1 MVQLNTKDLLVQSL
15 AIDSLTS
22 SLRSW
27 TVDEYYQMAKTG
39 ILHPDEKVEL
49 IAGQILRNMTPQGSF
64 HAAAITRTNR
74 LLNQPAQPRF
84 LVRSR
89 SAATRSQLPIQL
101 DNRSE
106 PEPDV
111 ALVKSDRLDYDDRHP
126 KAEDVYLI
134 IEIADST
141 LKTDLTLKKQVYAE
155 ANIADYW
162 VLDLTK
168 RQLYVYR
175 QPTEKGY
182 QQEQIVS
189 EQDNISPLA
198 FPDLQLKV
206 EEMLRPLH

>member
-1 MVQLNTKDLLVQSL
+1 MVQLNTKDLLVKSL

-84 LVRSR
+84 LVRS
-89 SAATRSQLPIQL
+89 QLPIHL

-111 ALVKSDRLDYDDRHP
+111 ALVKRDRLDYDDRHP

-141 LKTDLTLKKQVYAE
+141 LKTDLTLKKQIYAE

-175 QPTEKGY
+175 QPTSEGY
-182 QQEQIVS
+182 QQEQILS
-189 EQDNISPLA
+189 EQDNISPL
-198 FPDLQLKV
+198 FFSDLQFKIG
-206 EEMLRPLH
+206 EMLRPLH

>member
-1 MVQLNTKDLLVQSL
+1 MSELNTKDLLVQALTLDSSPSPSL
-15 AIDSLTS
+15 
-22 SLRSW
+22 LRLW
-27 TVDEYYQMAKTG
+27 TVDEYYQMAKIG
-39 ILHPDEKVEL
+39 ILQPDEKVEL
-49 IAGQILRNMTPQGSF
+49 IAGQIIRNMTPQGSF

-74 LLNQPAQPRF
+74 LFNQPTQPRF
-84 LVRSR
+84 LV
-89 SAATRSQLPIQL
+89 RSQLPIQL

-106 PEPDV
+106 PEPDI

-126 KAEDVYLI
+126 KAEEVYLI

-141 LKTDLTLKKQVYAE
+141 LKTDLTLKNKVYAE

-175 QPTEKGY
+175 QPTEEGY
-182 QQEQIVS
+182 QKEQIVS

-198 FPDLQLKV
+198 FPNLQLKV
-206 EEMLRPLH
+206 GEMLRPLH

>member
-1 MVQLNTKDLLVQSL
+1 MVQLNTKDLLVKSL

-74 LLNQPAQPRF
+74 LLNQPTQPRF
-84 LVRSR
+84 LVRS
-89 SAATRSQLPIQL
+89 QLPIHL

-111 ALVKSDRLDYDDRHP
+111 ALVKRDRLDYDYRHP

-141 LKTDLTLKKQVYAE
+141 LKTDLTLKKQIYAE

-175 QPTEKGY
+175 QPTSEGY
-182 QQEQIVS
+182 QQEQILS
-189 EQDNISPLA
+189 EQDNISPL
-198 FPDLQLKV
+198 FFSDLQFKIG
-206 EEMLRPLH
+206 EMLRPLH

>member
-1 MVQLNTKDLLVQSL
+1 MVQLNTKDLLVKSL

-74 LLNQPAQPRF
+74 LLNQPTQPRF
-84 LVRSR
+84 LVRS
-89 SAATRSQLPIQL
+89 QLPIHL

-111 ALVKSDRLDYDDRHP
+111 ALVKRDRLYYDDRHP

-141 LKTDLTLKKQVYAE
+141 LKTDLTLKKQIYAE

-175 QPTEKGY
+175 QPTSEGY
-182 QQEQIVS
+182 QQEQILS
-189 EQDNISPLA
+189 EQDNISPL
-198 FPDLQLKV
+198 FFSDLQFKIG
-206 EEMLRPLH
+206 EMLRPLH

>member
-1 MVQLNTKDLLVQSL
+1 MGQLNTKDLLVQALSL
-15 AIDSLTS
+15 DSSS
-22 SLRSW
+22 SLLRLW

-39 ILHPDEKVEL
+39 ILQSDEKVEL
-49 IAGQILRNMTPQGSF
+49 IAGQIIRNMTPQGSF

-84 LVRSR
+84 LV
-89 SAATRSQLPIQL
+89 RSQLPIQL

-175 QPTEKGY
+175 QPTEEGY

-189 EQDNISPLA
+189 EQDNISPLY

-206 EEMLRPLH
+206 GEMLRPLH

>member
-1 MVQLNTKDLLVQSL
+1 MVQLNTKDLLVKSL

-27 TVDEYYQMAKTG
+27 TVDEYYQMAKIG

-49 IAGQILRNMTPQGSF
+49 IAGQIIRNMTPQGSF

-74 LLNQPAQPRF
+74 LLNQPVQPRF
-84 LVRSR
+84 LV
-89 SAATRSQLPIQL
+89 RSQLPIQL

-106 PEPDV
+106 PEPDL
-111 ALVKSDRLDYDDRHP
+111 ALVKSDPLDYDDRHP

-155 ANIADYW
+155 AKIPDYW
-162 VLDLTK
+162 VLDLAK

-175 QPTEKGY
+175 QPTEEGY
-182 QQEQIVS
+182 QQEQILS
-189 EQDNISPLA
+189 ERQSIAPLF
-198 FPDLQLKV
+198 FPDFQVKIR
-206 EEMLRPLH
+206 EMLRPIRVSENDG

>member
-1 MVQLNTKDLLVQSL
+1 MVQLNTKDLLVQALTLDSSPSL
-15 AIDSLTS
+15 
-22 SLRSW
+22 LRLW

-49 IAGQILRNMTPQGSF
+49 IAGQIIRNMTPQGSF

-74 LLNQPAQPRF
+74 LFNQPAQPRF
-84 LVRSR
+84 LV
-89 SAATRSQLPIQL
+89 RSQLPIQL

-106 PEPDV
+106 PEPDI

-126 KAEDVYLI
+126 KAEEVYLI

-141 LKTDLTLKKQVYAE
+141 LKSDLTLKKQVYAE

>member
-1 MVQLNTKDLLVQSL
+1 MVQLNTKDLLVKSL

-74 LLNQPAQPRF
+74 LLNQPTQPRF
-84 LVRSR
+84 LVRS
-89 SAATRSQLPIQL
+89 QLPIHL

-106 PEPDV
+106 PEPAV
-111 ALVKSDRLDYDDRHP
+111 ALVKRDRLDYDDRHP

-141 LKTDLTLKKQVYAE
+141 LKTDLTLKKQIYAE

-175 QPTEKGY
+175 QPTSEGY
-182 QQEQIVS
+182 QQEQILS
-189 EQDNISPLA
+189 EQDNISPL
-198 FPDLQLKV
+198 FFSDLQFKIG
-206 EEMLRPLH
+206 EMLRPLH

>member
-1 MVQLNTKDLLVQSL
+1 MVQLNTKDLLVKSL
-15 AIDSLTS
+15 TIDSLTS

-74 LLNQPAQPRF
+74 LLNQPTQPRF

-89 SAATRSQLPIQL
+89 SAATRSQLPIHL

-106 PEPDV
+106 PEPDI
-111 ALVKSDRLDYDDRHP
+111 ALVKSDRFDYDDRHP

-175 QPTEKGY
+175 QPTRESY
-182 QQEQIVS
+182 QQEQILS
-189 EQDNISPLA
+189 EKHNISPLF
-198 FPDLQLKV
+198 FPDLQFKIG
-206 EEMLRPLH
+206 EMLRPID

>member
-1 MVQLNTKDLLVQSL
+1 MVQLNTKDLLVQALTLDSSPSL
-15 AIDSLTS
+15 
-22 SLRSW
+22 LRLW

-49 IAGQILRNMTPQGSF
+49 IAGQIIRNMTPQGSF

-74 LLNQPAQPRF
+74 LLNQPAQPQF
-84 LVRSR
+84 LV
-89 SAATRSQLPIQL
+89 RSQLPIQL

-106 PEPDV
+106 PEPDI

-155 ANIADYW
+155 ANIVDYW
-162 VLDLTK
+162 ILDLTK
-168 RQLYVYR
+168 RQLYIYR

-182 QQEQIVS
+182 QQEQILS

-206 EEMLRPLH
+206 GEMLRPLH

>member
-1 MVQLNTKDLLVQSL
+1 MSQLNTKDLLVQALTLDSSPSL
-15 AIDSLTS
+15 
-22 SLRSW
+22 LRLW

-49 IAGQILRNMTPQGSF
+49 IAGQIIRNMTPQGSF

-74 LLNQPAQPRF
+74 LFNQPAQPRF
-84 LVRSR
+84 LV
-89 SAATRSQLPIQL
+89 RSQLPIQL

-106 PEPDV
+106 PEPDI

-155 ANIADYW
+155 TNIADYW

-168 RQLYVYR
+168 RQLYV
-175 QPTEKGY
+175 
-182 QQEQIVS
+182 
-189 EQDNISPLA
+189 
-198 FPDLQLKV
+198 
-206 EEMLRPLH
+206 

>member
-1 MVQLNTKDLLVQSL
+1 MVQLNTKDLLVKSL

-74 LLNQPAQPRF
+74 LLNQPTQPRF
-84 LVRSR
+84 LVRS
-89 SAATRSQLPIQL
+89 QLPIHL

-111 ALVKSDRLDYDDRHP
+111 AMVKRDRLDYDDRHP

-141 LKTDLTLKKQVYAE
+141 LKTDLTLKKQIYAE

-175 QPTEKGY
+175 QPTSEGY
-182 QQEQIVS
+182 QQEQILS
-189 EQDNISPLA
+189 EQDNISPL
-198 FPDLQLKV
+198 FFSDLQFKIG
-206 EEMLRPLH
+206 EMLRPLH